1 MRCSREFTREER
13 GRGEKNGRGEVGFVQ
28 LCPLQP
34 EARGREEIVGERLR
48 LGGLKLREREGER
61 AGG

>member
-1 MRCSREFTREER
+1 M
-13 GRGEKNGRGEVGFVQ
+13 GGGEVGFAH
-28 LCPLQP
+28 LYPLQP
-34 EARGREEIVGERLR
+34 EARGTEEIVGERLR